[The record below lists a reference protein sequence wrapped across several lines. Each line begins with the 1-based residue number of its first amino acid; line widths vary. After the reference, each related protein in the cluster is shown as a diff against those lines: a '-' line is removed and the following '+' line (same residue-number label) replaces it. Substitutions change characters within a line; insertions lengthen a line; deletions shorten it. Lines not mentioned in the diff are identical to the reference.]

1 MRVLQVGCELDRE
14 RRPADALL
22 DAWPTLLDVARAAAG
37 AGVQVE
43 ILQAGHRDE
52 VVTRDG
58 IRCHF
63 VAEPGVLRAPGTRG
77 AAGVV
82 PFRLARRAA
91 TLRPDVVH
99 LNGLAFPLH
108 ARALAAVLP
117 RAALLFQDHG
127 DVPPARRQRLHA
139 WGLASAS
146 GACFAA
152 REQARP
158 FVEAG
163 VLPGDVAIF
172 EVPESSTRF
181 TPGSRAAA
189 RAATGVHGD
198 PALLWVGRLDANK
211 DPLTVLDALSRAR
224 PRLRDP
230 QLWCAFGD
238 APLLPR
244 VRARLDAEPA
254 LAERVHLLGRVSH
267 ATVESLARAADFL
280 LLASHR
286 EGCPYAVIEALACGA
301 TPIVSDIPAH
311 RALTGRGAV
320 GALFPR
326 GDAAALADAIV
337 ASTGRDRASL
347 RRSARK
353 HFELELSFDAVGRKL
368 AGAYASVRRD
378 A

>member
-1 MRVLQVGCELDRE
+1 MRVLHVGCELDRE
-14 RRPADALL
+14 RRNAAALL
-22 DAWPTLLDVARAAAG
+22 DAWPTLLDVARAAAD

-43 ILQAGHRDE
+43 ILQAAHRDE
-52 VVTRDG
+52 VVERDG

-63 VAEPGVLRAPGTRG
+63 VAEPGLLRAPGTRG

-82 PFRLARRAA
+82 PFRMARRAA
-91 TLRPDVVH
+91 ALGPEVVH
-99 LNGLAFPLH
+99 VNGLAFPLH

-139 WGLASAS
+139 WGLAFAD
-146 GACFAA
+146 GVCFAA

-158 FVEAG
+158 FVDAG

-211 DPLTVLDALSRAR
+211 DPLTVLDALSRAL
-224 PRLRDP
+224 PLLPDP
-230 QLWCAFGD
+230 HLWCAFGD
-238 APLLPR
+238 APLLPA

-254 LAERVHLLGRVSH
+254 LAARVHLLGRVPH
-267 ATVESLARAADFL
+267 AEVEALARAADLL

-286 EGCPYAVIEALACGA
+286 EGCPFAVIEALACGA
-301 TPIVSDIPAH
+301 TPLLSDIPAH

-320 GALFPR
+320 GALFPP
-326 GDAAALADAIV
+326 GDAAALADALV
-337 ASTGRDRASL
+337 AWSGRNRALL
-347 RRSARK
+347 RRAARE
-353 HFELELSFDAVGRKL
+353 HFERELSFAAVGRKL
-368 AGAYASVRRD
+368 ADAYAAVRRD